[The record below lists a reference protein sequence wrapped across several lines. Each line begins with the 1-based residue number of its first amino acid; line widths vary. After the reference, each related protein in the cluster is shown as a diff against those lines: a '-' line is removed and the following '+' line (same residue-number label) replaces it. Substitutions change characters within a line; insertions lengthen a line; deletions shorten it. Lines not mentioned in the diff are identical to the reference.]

1 MDERERKHTNVLCY
15 KDKYELCYKGNDAY
29 DLLLFFAQNIIN
41 YCKCSVQKKFDPKD
55 KKDKFYMQ
63 QAKNIAMSYHLIL
76 KGELVSNPEDTNLLR
91 TCIYYSSR
99 RFKSEEF
106 LSLIPHNL
114 DIKGGFDVDSIANK
128 IVKYLKSRGF
138 IVHKR
143 ISTSSVSRYL
153 MIDNRVLKLI
163 RISDHESELPYKY
176 NVIYCSSIRDSHID
190 RSNPANVRYIL
201 GKDGRDSITPQ
212 SSVINILI
220 SDILA
225 DKEEKIEEWGRNQY
239 NKMVHNNETQAAQRH
254 YVKV

>member
-1 MDERERKHTNVLCY
+1 MDERERKGTNVLCY
-15 KDKYELCYKGNDAY
+15 ESKYELFYKGTEAY
-29 DLLLFFAQNIIN
+29 NLLLFFAQDIIN

-55 KKDKFYMQ
+55 KKDRFYMQ
-63 QAKNIAMSYHLIL
+63 QAKNVAMSYHLVL

-114 DIKGGFDVDSIANK
+114 DIKGGFEVDSIANK
-128 IVKYLKSRGF
+128 IVKSLKSRGF

-201 GKDGRDSITPQ
+201 GKDGRDSITPK

>member
-1 MDERERKHTNVLCY
+1 MDERERKSTNVLCY
-15 KDKYELCYKGNDAY
+15 EGKYELFYKGTDAY
-29 DLLLFFAQNIIN
+29 NLLLFFAQDIIN

-55 KKDKFYMQ
+55 KKDRFYMQ
-63 QAKNIAMSYHLIL
+63 QAKNVAMSYHLIL
-76 KGELVSNPEDTNLLR
+76 KGELASNPEDINLLR
-91 TCIYYSSR
+91 TCIYYSSC

-114 DIKGGFDVDSIANK
+114 DIKGGFVIDSIANK
-128 IVKYLKSRGF
+128 IAKTLKSRGF

-163 RISDHESELPYKY
+163 RISDHESELSYKY
-176 NVIYCSSIRDSHID
+176 NVIYHSGIRDSHID

-201 GKDGRDSITPQ
+201 GKDSRDSITPQ
-212 SSVINILI
+212 SSVIDILI

-254 YVKV
+254 YVKI

>member
-1 MDERERKHTNVLCY
+1 MDEREIKSTNVLCY
-15 KDKYELCYKGNDAY
+15 EGKYELFYKGTDAY
-29 DLLLFFAQNIIN
+29 NLLLFFAQDIIN

-55 KKDKFYMQ
+55 KKDRFYMQ
-63 QAKNIAMSYHLIL
+63 QAKNVAMSYHLIL
-76 KGELVSNPEDTNLLR
+76 KGELVSNPEDINLLR
-91 TCIYYSSR
+91 TCIYYSSL

-114 DIKGGFDVDSIANK
+114 DIKCGFVIDSIANK
-128 IVKYLKSRGF
+128 VAKTLKSRGF

-176 NVIYCSSIRDSHID
+176 NVIYHSGIRDSHID
-190 RSNPANVRYIL
+190 RSNSANVRYIL
-201 GKDGRDSITPQ
+201 GKDSRDSITPQ

>member
-1 MDERERKHTNVLCY
+1 MDERERKSTNVLCY
-15 KDKYELCYKGNDAY
+15 EGKYELFYKGTDAY
-29 DLLLFFAQNIIN
+29 NLLLFFAQNIIY

-76 KGELVSNPEDTNLLR
+76 KGELASNPEDINLLR
-91 TCIYYSSR
+91 TCIYYSSC

-114 DIKGGFDVDSIANK
+114 DIKGGFVIDSIANK
-128 IVKYLKSRGF
+128 VAKTLKSRGF

-143 ISTSSVSRYL
+143 ISISSVSRYL

-176 NVIYCSSIRDSHID
+176 NVIYHNDIQDSHID
-190 RSNPANVRYIL
+190 RSNSANVRYIL
-201 GKDGRDSITPQ
+201 GKDSRDSITPQ

-225 DKEEKIEEWGRNQY
+225 DKEEKLEEWGRNQY